1 MCIGHIIGIG
11 MSMSKKTPI
20 FITLSL
26 IVLYGI
32 YYFGIPAVLNTSK
45 AVHFIKH
52 TIESSTGYKI
62 GFKNLTFK
70 MGYTPSIWIRADE
83 FAILNKDNSKA
94 LCINNSKIKIALF
107 PLLFKNLE
115 IKHFSS
121 DNSVANMSVDKNSQI
136 KLGDYPLQFKSER
149 QINLN
154 KVSVLLHNY
163 KINVR
168 ENIQNKDI
176 VIDGELLNIDEY
188 VKDKH
193 LKAEVKSLIT
203 VDNKTSKINLDTELK
218 LPLGKLDENKL
229 SLNADI
235 KDLDLSVFSAYIKS
249 ISQNKYTTTKG
260 LLNFTAQTKVKGDKH
275 KQIISTLILDNFGIM
290 NKDLAQSSYCDGIL
304 TIKSDIETL
313 RNGIHINSLSVKA
326 PQVDVSANGD
336 VTRLNEKIPYLNV
349 KTVINPSRTE
359 KAIPILPGYENLLP
373 EFNFY
378 KLKKYIIYADAIGHL
393 DIIGKANAPEMF
405 GDILLSDAYLI
416 KRIPNTKEG
425 ARIKLS
431 LNKQIMHL
439 DAWVETDP
447 NQEVTVIGD
456 FKLFINRRSDLHIK
470 STKNIS
476 LEKAIVVVNP
486 LHEILKFELGP
497 VPMMTMSGY
506 GNMDL
511 RTSGTKAEPHAWG
524 SMNFHKATA
533 AFNDIHNVVLT
544 DVEGKLLF
552 NDRDVTFKTTKATLN
567 SLPVKVSG
575 TCSLAGGMDFIA
587 IANGQDLINYMK
599 AIKSSPMLK
608 ELQEVV
614 APVEYALGQAD
625 LYLNLTGTMK
635 SGDEIIF
642 NQNLFAKGYLDLHAA
657 TMTVKDFPAV
667 FKKIS
672 GRINFENNDGD
683 FDVVTTVGNSLIKT
697 NGTIKN
703 EIINA
708 NASSDK
714 FNVGDGLDIAVK
726 LDSRIPNIKDLKSVN
741 TAFTAHYKGKAD
753 NVIHFDG
760 LTVNGKIY
768 NNRGS
773 KQALILSNNGTF
785 NLKNLH
791 LTLSSLKGTF
801 KNSPFTAEN
810 VEIHNM
816 FSGKEIISGNF
827 NIRNF
832 DLANLNDQSF
842 FHEIYP
848 QYKDELKDF
857 TRFNGKINLASRIK
871 NNKIRLFT
879 QLNDTNFVYR
889 PKHIRVS
896 VQNGNILL
904 NDNNLN
910 LNNINSFVG
919 RMPLYLNGRI
929 TNVQK
934 NPSADIYINAKPTQ
948 EFFDQFFNNKSVY
961 PIKLK
966 GDVNC
971 TSRLRGPLDNLKLK
985 AELKLDEES
994 SLYYMGAI
1002 IGDAENPV
1010 RINLDSTYTPKY
1022 VKINQ
1027 FKYDKIITSQ
1037 NNKQFPNTQLTA
1049 NGTIGFIDKN
1059 NVSFNNF
1066 KVKTHNPTDAKIFN
1080 IIFKKPLMK
1089 QGVFT
1094 SDLTI
1099 NGTALAPRILG
1110 QLDVT
1115 SIDVPFF
1122 DATVNDIH
1130 FDFKKDFV
1138 NISSKGNILTN
1149 NITLKALMKNNLV
1162 MPLVFEDI
1170 KLHFD
1175 NLDLNKITQ
1184 SLQDYDADLYK
1195 QQIATENQMKEF
1207 NPENIIIKKAEI
1219 TADTILLKAIEA
1231 STFKAIASMN
1241 KSLVFDVKNYE
1252 FTLAQGNV
1260 SGNLQYNLLTKD
1272 LSLYSQINNANAQI
1286 ISESLFDLKGQLY
1299 GTVNGDMTFKCDGK
1313 SQPSCLSSLSGEGKF
1328 EVAQGRMPKLGSL
1341 EYLLKAANLAK
1352 GGITGLSIN
1361 GIIDLITPLKTG
1373 EFDSISGSYIIK
1385 DGIAQ
1390 DINIYSKGNALN
1402 LYLTGSYNVV
1412 TSVADM
1418 IVFGTLSNNITNVF
1432 GRIKNASLNT
1442 LLNTIPLLNKN
1453 EISPELEAELSKI
1466 PNYNTGK
1473 NIFRIF
1479 AVDIDGDINGI
1490 NYVKSFK
1497 WVK

>member
-1 MCIGHIIGIG
+1 

-26 IVLYGI
+26 AFLYGI

-45 AVHFIKH
+45 AEIFLEQKINKV
-52 TIESSTGYKI
+52 SGYKI
-62 GFKNLTFK
+62 DITSPVFK
-70 MGYTPSIWIRADE
+70 MGLTPSLWLRAEE
-83 FAILNKDNSKA
+83 FSILNKDNSKA
-94 LCINNSKIKIALF
+94 LSLTHPNINIALL
-107 PLLFKNLE
+107 PLIFKDLE

-121 DNSVANMSVDKNSQI
+121 DKSFANIIVDKNSQI
-136 KLGDYPLQFKSER
+136 KLGDYPVQVKSESKFT
-149 QINLN
+149 LN
-154 KVSVLLHNY
+154 KASVLLKDFNLNIKEY
-163 KINVR
+163 
-168 ENIQNKDI
+168 IQNKNII
-176 VIDGELLNIDEY
+176 VDGKLLNIKQYE
-188 VKDKH
+188 KDKH
-193 LKAEVKSLIT
+193 IKASMNAIIN
-203 VDNKTSKINLDTELK
+203 VDKKLSEINFDTELK
-218 LPLGKLDENKL
+218 LPLTNIDEDKI
-229 SLNADI
+229 SLNANI
-235 KDLDLSVFSAYIKS
+235 KDLDLSIFSAYIKA
-249 ISQNKYTTTKG
+249 ISKNKYTTTRG
-260 LLNFTAQTKVKGDKH
+260 ILNFTSATQLKENKH
-275 KQIISTLILDNFGIM
+275 KQIISSLILKDFGLI
-290 NKDLAQSSYCDGIL
+290 NKDLAQASYCDGIL

-313 RNGIHINSLSVKA
+313 KNGIRINSLSAKA
-326 PQVDVSANGD
+326 PQVDISASGD
-336 VTRLNEKIPYLNV
+336 VTKLNEKIPYLNL
-349 KTVINPSRTE
+349 KTIINPSRTE

-378 KLKKYIIYADAIGHL
+378 KLKKYILYANAIGHL

-439 DAWVETDP
+439 DGWVETDP
-447 NQEVTVIGD
+447 NEEVTVDGE
-456 FKLFINRRSDLHIK
+456 FKLFVNRRSELHIK
-470 STKNIS
+470 STKNIN
-476 LEKAIVVVNP
+476 LKKAVDVVNP

-511 RTSGTKAEPHAWG
+511 RTAGTKAEPHAWG

-552 NDRDVTFKTTKATLN
+552 NDRDVTFETTKASLN
-567 SLPVKVSG
+567 KLPVKITG
-575 TCSLAGGMDFIA
+575 TCSLAGGMDFVA
-587 IANGQDLINYMK
+587 TANGQDLINYMK
-599 AIKSSPMLK
+599 AIRTSPMLK

-614 APVEYALGQAD
+614 KPVEYAMGKAD
-625 LYLNLTGTMK
+625 LYLNLTGSMK

-642 NQNLFAKGYLDLHAA
+642 NENLFAKGYLDLHAA

-683 FDVVTTVGNSLIKT
+683 FDIITTIGNSQVKA
-697 NGTIKN
+697 NGTVKN
-703 EIINA
+703 EIITA

-714 FNVGDGLDIAVK
+714 FNAGDGLEIAVK
-726 LDSRIPNIKDLKSVN
+726 LDKRIPNIKDLKYVN
-741 TAFTAHYKGKAD
+741 TAFTGFYKGKAD
-753 NVIHFDG
+753 GLIHFEG

-768 NNRGS
+768 NNRES
-773 KQALILSNNGTF
+773 KQSIIISNNGTF

-791 LTLSSLKGTF
+791 LTVSPLKGTF
-801 KNSPFTAEN
+801 KGSPFIAEH

-816 FSGKEIISGNF
+816 FSGNEIISGNF
-827 NIRNF
+827 NLKNF
-832 DLANLNDQSF
+832 DLENLNDPKL

-857 TRFNGKINLASRIK
+857 TRFSGKINIASRIK
-871 NNKIRLFT
+871 NNKVRLFT
-879 QLNDTNFVYR
+879 QLNDTTFVYR
-889 PKHIRVS
+889 PKHIRVAI
-896 VQNGNILL
+896 QNGNILL
-904 NDNNLN
+904 NDKNLH

-929 TNVQK
+929 MNIQK
-934 NPSADIYINAKPTQ
+934 NPSADVYVNAKPTQ

-971 TSRLRGPLDNLKLK
+971 TSRLQGPLDNLRLK

-1002 IGDAENPV
+1002 IGDQVNPV
-1010 RINLDSTYTPKY
+1010 KINLDSTYTPQY
-1022 VKINQ
+1022 IKINQ

-1059 NVSFNNF
+1059 NASFNNF

-1099 NGTALAPRILG
+1099 NGTALMPKILG

-1115 SIDVPFF
+1115 SIDMPFF
-1122 DATVNDIH
+1122 DATINDIH
-1130 FDFKKDFV
+1130 FDFKKDIV

-1149 NITLKALMKNNLV
+1149 NIKLEAIMRNSFA
-1162 MPLVFEDI
+1162 MPLTFENI

-1195 QQIATENQMKEF
+1195 QQIATDNQLKNF
-1207 NPENIIIKKAEI
+1207 NPENLVINKAEI
-1219 TADTILLKAIEA
+1219 TADTIILKAIEA
-1231 STFKAIASMN
+1231 TEFKAIASLN
-1241 KSLVFDVKNYE
+1241 KSMVFDVNDYT

-1260 SGNLQYNLLTKD
+1260 TGNLQYNLLSKD
-1272 LSLYSQINNANAQI
+1272 WNIYSQINNANAQI

-1299 GTVNGDMTFKCDGK
+1299 GTVNGDLRFQCDGK
-1313 SQPSCLSSLSGEGKF
+1313 SQPSCLSTLSGEGSF

-1373 EFDSISGSYIIK
+1373 EFDSISGSYIVK

-1390 DINIYSKGNALN
+1390 NIKVYSKGNALN
-1402 LYLTGSYNVV
+1402 LYLNGSYNVI
-1412 TSVADM
+1412 TSIADM
-1418 IVFGTLSNNITNVF
+1418 KVYGTLSNNITNVF

-1442 LLNTIPLLNKN
+1442 LFKTIPLLNKN
-1453 EISPELEAELSKI
+1453 EISPELEAELNKI
-1466 PNYNTGK
+1466 PNYNAGK